1 MKNALDMLVNTLDM
15 AKQIISE
22 LEKMSVEI
30 SKPDCKEKKDEKD
43 LRSRNYRKFSKDTIF
58 THNNGKKE
66 RKTNR
71 YTLYI

>member
-30 SKPDCKEKKDEKD
+30 SKPNCKEKKDEKT
-43 LRSRNYRKFSKDTIF
+43 RAVK
-58 THNNGKKE
+58 
-66 RKTNR
+66 
-71 YTLYI
+71 

>member
-30 SKPDCKEKKDEKD
+30 SKPNCKEKKDEKD
-43 LRSRNYRKFSKDTIF
+43 KSCEIIIKGVT
-58 THNNGKKE
+58 
-66 RKTNR
+66 
-71 YTLYI
+71 YI